1 MNVKHKDDICVIGTG
16 RFGQAIISQLLK
28 MGKSVFIIDKD
39 EKSAQ
44 VFADEVQRIVIT
56 DAADMRVLK
65 SLEID
70 QFETVV
76 VAVADNIEIVAALL
90 ELNIKNIIARATSKR
105 HARVLKQIG
114 VHVIIRPE
122 QESGIRTA
130 LIAAN
135 DNFIKYSNNLQE
147 LDGGFVL
154 GTTIIQN
161 NKIVGV
167 PLKNL
172 GFNDRGIT
180 VVLIKRGPT
189 SMRATGDVVLQL
201 NDLVTLIGDVRD
213 VTAALGWCNEN
224 KNMQ

>member
-1 MNVKHKDDICVIGTG
+1 MKIKHKDDICVIGTG
-16 RFGQAIISQLLK
+16 RFGSAIISQLLK
-28 MGKSVFIIDKD
+28 MDKSVFILDKE

-44 VFADEVQRIVIT
+44 VFSDEVQRIVIA

-90 ELNIKNIIARATSKR
+90 ELKIKNIIARATSKR

-154 GTTIIQN
+154 GTTIIRN
-161 NKIVGV
+161 PKIIGI

-172 GFNDRGIT
+172 SFNDRGIS
-180 VVLIKRGPT
+180 VVLIKRGST
-189 SMRATGDVVLQL
+189 SMRATGDVVLKEH
-201 NDLVTLIGDVRD
+201 DLVTLIGDVRD
-213 VTAALGWCNEN
+213 ITDALGWCNDTSVQ
-224 KNMQ
+224 K